1 MAADR
6 PRTGSGA
13 PVSLPSFE
21 TPGDRSDAAAF
32 LGRVVR
38 LDPAALVRLRAA
50 GGALTL
56 WSWLPLDTLAART
69 VRGGGAAD
77 ATVPAKALLDAL
89 TAGASA
95 LPPRRDEGWRG
106 AVPPDAPGEQL
117 DAVPAEVVHGLLAS
131 AERAFRAAS
140 SGADPQ
146 VVGEALLDQEVL
158 QVTGGRHTV
167 GIPLRALL
175 SCARM
180 GFLGDAPIRV
190 VVAGGWV
197 GIRASFGAVY
207 LRRGGSLALFPTG
220 R

>member
-1 MAADR
+1 M
-6 PRTGSGA
+6 
-13 PVSLPSFE
+13 SLPTFE
-21 TPGDRSDAAAF
+21 AAGDRSDATAF

-38 LDPAALVRLRAA
+38 LDPAALVRLRSS

-69 VRGGGAAD
+69 VRGAGEGD
-77 ATVPAKALLDAL
+77 VTVPAKALLDAL

-106 AVPPDAPGEQL
+106 AIPPDTPAEQL
-117 DAVPAEVVHGLLAS
+117 DAVPAEVVNGLLAS
-131 AERAFRAAS
+131 AEKAFREAS
-140 SGADPQ
+140 SGGDPQ
-146 VVGEALLDQEVL
+146 VVGDALLDQEVL
-158 QVTGGRHTV
+158 QVTGGAHTV

-180 GFLGDAPIRV
+180 GFLGDDPIRV

-197 GIRASFGAVY
+197 GIRASFGVVY
-207 LRRGGSLALFPTG
+207 LRRGGRLALFPTG